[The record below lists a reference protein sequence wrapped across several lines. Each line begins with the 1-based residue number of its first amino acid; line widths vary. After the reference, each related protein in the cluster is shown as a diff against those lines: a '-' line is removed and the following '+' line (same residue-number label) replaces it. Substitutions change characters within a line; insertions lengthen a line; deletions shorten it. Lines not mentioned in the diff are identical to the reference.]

1 MAQASIAAGGWEWTD
16 TDTCMEITAGLETEI
31 GYEMV
36 HKIDVISHRRRMMVV
51 NVLGF
56 KLGLYKIPV

>member
-1 MAQASIAAGGWEWTD
+1 
-16 TDTCMEITAGLETEI
+16 MEITAGLETEI